1 VQQNSS
7 ALRFVNRQTPELC
20 MAAVCHDGYALLHVR
35 EQTPELC
42 MAAVQQNGIVL
53 EYVNEEFKTYKIC
66 KAAVH

>member
-1 VQQNSS
+1 
-7 ALRFVNRQTPELC
+7 